1 MVCRGVTLMIGW
13 QDKADKFDEDEWNQR
28 WKDGV
33 EEENERALTD
43 GGIEEANRGLL
54 RRYRDFRRAADA
66 VTTAWRECRQVVAVS
81 LIGSVA
87 REPWKEVPR
96 FAPYRRA
103 RIELW
108 HECTDVDLALWLSDT
123 GNLNEFRRVRA
134 RTLRALVDENCHGV
148 ATHHV
153 DVFILEPG
161 TNRYLGRLCDYNA
174 CPRGK
179 PECGTP
185 GCGTVKFLRR
195 HEEFQWWPE
204 TLAEGRSVR
213 LFDRATQSHRLAAD
227 LPLPGD
233 RGYDAP
239 SQ

>member
-1 MVCRGVTLMIGW
+1 MIGW

-43 GGIEEANRGLL
+43 GGIEEATRGLL

-66 VTTAWRECRQVVAVS
+66 VTTAWREYRQVVAVS

-148 ATHHV
+148 ASGDGHSPS
-153 DVFILEPG
+153 PG
-161 TNRYLGRLCDYNA
+161 PSDA
-174 CPRGK
+174 W
-179 PECGTP
+179 P
-185 GCGTVKFLRR
+185 G
-195 HEEFQWWPE
+195 QY
-204 TLAEGRSVR
+204 EGRHIPCASDSNSAPIRRACDKLDQRTGPAPRPPR
-213 LFDRATQSHRLAAD
+213 LRATC
-227 LPLPGD
+227 
-233 RGYDAP
+233 
-239 SQ
+239 